1 MSFPSLASPLRV
13 GTLTLKNR
21 ILMPAMHTL
30 YPENGGPSE
39 RFNSFY
45 WRRAEG
51 GAGLVVVGACRFDE
65 KGARPSCMSLADDGC
80 IEPWKR
86 FTAGMRE
93 RGCPVAVQLYH
104 AGRYLASDGVPD
116 GKGAIA
122 PSAVYTPFTKETARA
137 MSVEEI
143 EAVIQAWAD
152 GARRAREAG
161 FDAVEISASAGYLIS
176 QFLSPLTNR
185 REDEYG
191 GSFENRC
198 RFPLEVI
205 RAVRRAVGADYTLLL
220 RWSGHTLVPE
230 AGGSDE
236 ALDFARLAAEAGI
249 DLLDMTGGWHESRTP
264 QLTEEMPFGAMEYL
278 AARTRAETGMA
289 VAMANRM
296 SEPRLAERAVAL
308 GSCDMVAMGR
318 ALVAEPDY
326 PKFLMA
332 GTPEKIRPCVSCN
345 QGCLAGT
352 FFEKPIRCLANGLAG
367 REYELHTERTDAPKR
382 ILVVGGGPAG
392 MECALRA
399 SERGHEV
406 TLWERAPSLGGQ
418 LCLARTLPHREMMG
432 ELVDWYA
439 RRLALSEVTLRLGQ
453 AATPEAVEAGGFDVV
468 VLANGRG
475 YKPVTLDIEMDES
488 RVWTMER
495 LLTEKPVLPRRVAV
509 IGGSF
514 VGMETARWLA
524 FDGAYS
530 DAALR
535 WMLRYAVEPE
545 ARLRE
550 LATHTGREIAVFERG
565 KPAAG
570 YEPGIAW
577 PVYADLAAFG
587 VKLLGRTEVVR
598 VEEEG
603 VLTAEGLWP
612 CEAVVV
618 CPGTVADERLYTA
631 LSPRMPVYRIGNAER
646 PGRAI
651 DAIAA
656 ACELGCRL

>member
-1 MSFPSLASPLRV
+1 MSFSSLASPLRV

-39 RFNSFY
+39 RFNAFY

-51 GAGLVVVGACRFDE
+51 GAGLIVVGACRFDE

-80 IEPWKR
+80 IAPWQR

-122 PSAVYTPFTKETARA
+122 PSAVYTPFTRETARA

-143 EAVIQAWAD
+143 QSVIQAWAA

-191 GSFENRC
+191 RSFERRC

-236 ALDFARLAAEAGI
+236 ALAFARLAAEAGI

-326 PKFLMA
+326 PKLILA

-367 REYELHTERTDAPKR
+367 REYELHTARTDTPKR
-382 ILVVGGGPAG
+382 ILIVGGGPAG

-399 SERGHEV
+399 SARGHEV

-418 LCLARTLPHREMMG
+418 LCLARTLPHREMLG

-439 RRLALSEVTLRLGQ
+439 RRLAASDVTLELERE
-453 AATPEAVEAGGFDVV
+453 ATPEAVEAGGFDAV

-475 YKPVTLDIEMDES
+475 YKPVTLDIEMDS
-488 RVWTMER
+488 GRVWTMER
-495 LLTEKPVLPRRVAV
+495 LLTKKPVLPRRVAV

-550 LATHTGREIAVFERG
+550 LATHSGREIAVFERG

-612 CEAVVV
+612 CDAVVV

-656 ACELGCRL
+656 GCELGCRL

>member
-1 MSFPSLASPLRV
+1 MSFSSLASPLRV

-39 RFNSFY
+39 RFNAFY

-51 GAGLVVVGACRFDE
+51 GAGLIVVGACRFDE

-80 IEPWKR
+80 IAPWQR

-122 PSAVYTPFTKETARA
+122 PSAVYTPFTRETARA

-143 EAVIQAWAD
+143 QSVIQAWAA

-191 GSFENRC
+191 GSFERRC

-236 ALDFARLAAEAGI
+236 ALAFARLAAEAGI

-326 PKFLMA
+326 PKLILA

-367 REYELHTERTDAPKR
+367 REYELHTARTDTPKR
-382 ILVVGGGPAG
+382 ILIVGGGPAG

-399 SERGHEV
+399 SARGHEV

-418 LCLARTLPHREMMG
+418 LCLARTLPHREMLG

-439 RRLALSEVTLRLGQ
+439 RRLAASDVTLELERE
-453 AATPEAVEAGGFDVV
+453 ATPEAVEAGGFDAV

-475 YKPVTLDIEMDES
+475 YKPVTLDIEMDS
-488 RVWTMER
+488 GRVWTMER

-550 LATHTGREIAVFERG
+550 LATHSGREIAVFERG

-603 VLTAEGLWP
+603 VLTTEGLWP
-612 CEAVVV
+612 CDAVVV

-656 ACELGCRL
+656 GCELGCRL

>member
-1 MSFPSLASPLRV
+1 MSFSSLASPLRV

-39 RFNSFY
+39 RFNAFY

-51 GAGLVVVGACRFDE
+51 GAGLIVVGACRFDE

-80 IEPWKR
+80 IAPWQR

-122 PSAVYTPFTKETARA
+122 PSAVYTPFTRETARA

-143 EAVIQAWAD
+143 QSVIQAWAA

-191 GSFENRC
+191 GSFERRC

-236 ALDFARLAAEAGI
+236 ALAFARLAAEAGI

-326 PKFLMA
+326 PKLILA

-367 REYELHTERTDAPKR
+367 REYELHTARTDTPKR
-382 ILVVGGGPAG
+382 ILIVGGGPAG

-399 SERGHEV
+399 SARGHEV

-418 LCLARTLPHREMMG
+418 LCLARTLPHREMLG

-439 RRLALSEVTLRLGQ
+439 RRLAASDVTLELERE
-453 AATPEAVEAGGFDVV
+453 ATPEAVEAGGFDAV

-475 YKPVTLDIEMDES
+475 YKPVTLDIEMDS
-488 RVWTMER
+488 GRVWTMER

-524 FDGAYS
+524 FEGAYS

-550 LATHTGREIAVFERG
+550 LATHSGREIAVFERG

-612 CEAVVV
+612 CDAVVV

-656 ACELGCRL
+656 GCELGCRL

>member
-1 MSFPSLASPLRV
+1 MSFSSLASPLRV

-39 RFNSFY
+39 RFNAFY

-51 GAGLVVVGACRFDE
+51 GAGLIVVGACRFDE

-80 IEPWKR
+80 IAPWQR

-122 PSAVYTPFTKETARA
+122 PSAVYTPFTRETARA

-143 EAVIQAWAD
+143 QSVIQAWAA

-191 GSFENRC
+191 GSFERRC

-236 ALDFARLAAEAGI
+236 ALAFARLAAEAGI

-326 PKFLMA
+326 PKLILA

-367 REYELHTERTDAPKR
+367 REYELHTARTDTPKR
-382 ILVVGGGPAG
+382 ILIVGGGPAG

-399 SERGHEV
+399 SARGHEV

-418 LCLARTLPHREMMG
+418 LCLARTLPHREMLG

-439 RRLALSEVTLRLGQ
+439 RRLAASDVTLELERE
-453 AATPEAVEAGGFDVV
+453 ATPEAVEAGGFDAV

-475 YKPVTLDIEMDES
+475 YKPVTLDIEMDS
-488 RVWTMER
+488 GRVWTMER
-495 LLTEKPVLPRRVAV
+495 LLTKKPVLPRRVAV

-550 LATHTGREIAVFERG
+550 LATHSGREIAVFERG

-612 CEAVVV
+612 CDAVVV

-656 ACELGCRL
+656 GCELGCRL

>member
-1 MSFPSLASPLRV
+1 MKYPHLLSPVRV
-13 GTLTLKNR
+13 GQLSLKNR
-21 ILMPAMHTL
+21 IIMPAMHTL
-30 YPENGGPSE
+30 YPENGGPSA
-39 RFNSFY
+39 RFNEFY

-65 KGARPSCMSLADDGC
+65 KGARPSCMSLSDDSF
-80 IEPWKR
+80 IRPWQS

-93 RGCPVAVQLYH
+93 RECPVAVQLYH

-137 MSVEEI
+137 MTAGEI
-143 EAVIQAWAD
+143 DAVIRAWAE

-198 RFPLEVI
+198 RFPLAVI
-205 RAVRRAVGADYTLLL
+205 RAVREAVGADYTVLL
-220 RWSGHTLVPE
+220 RWSGHTLVDE
-230 AGGSDE
+230 AGGSAE
-236 ALDFARLAAEAGI
+236 AVAFAKLAAKAGV
-249 DLLDMTGGWHESRTP
+249 DMLDMTGGWHESRVP

-278 AARTRAETGMA
+278 AEQTKKE
-289 VAMANRM
+289 VDIKIAMANRM
-296 SEPRLAERAVAL
+296 SQPRLAESAVAL
-308 GSCDMVAMGR
+308 GMCDMVAMGR
-318 ALVAEPDY
+318 ALVAEPDI
-326 PKFLMA
+326 PKLLAA
-332 GTPEKIRPCVSCN
+332 GKSECIRPCVSCN

-352 FFEKPIRCLANGLAG
+352 FFEKPIRCLSNGMAG
-367 REYELHTERTDAPKR
+367 REYEFSGEKAEKPKK

-399 SERGHEV
+399 SERGHAV
-406 TLWERAPSLGGQ
+406 TLWERSDALGGQ
-418 LCLARTLPHREMMG
+418 LKLARGLPHREMLG
-432 ELVDWYA
+432 ELVAWYE
-439 RRLALSEVTLRLGQ
+439 RALRASEVRVELNQT
-453 AATPEAVEAGGFDVV
+453 ATPEAIMAGGFDEL
-468 VLANGRG
+468 VLANGRD
-475 YKPVTLDIEMDES
+475 YKDNLVDITASDMP
-488 RVWTMER
+488 VWTMDE
-495 LLTEKPVLPRRVAV
+495 LLREKPVMPKRVAV

-514 VGMETARWLA
+514 VGMETARALA
-524 FDGAYS
+524 IDGAYS
-530 DAALR
+530 DAVMR
-535 WMLRYAVEPE
+535 WMLRYGVEEP

-550 LATHTGREIAVFERG
+550 LATHSAREIAVFERG

-577 PVYADLAAFG
+577 PVYADLSAFG
-587 VKLLGRTEVVR
+587 VKLLGRTEVVC
-598 VEEEG
+598 VTDEG
-603 VLTAEGLWP
+603 VLTADGIWP
-612 CEAVVV
+612 CDAVVV
-618 CPGTVADERLYTA
+618 CPGTRADDSLYTA
-631 LSPRMPVYRIGNAER
+631 LSGVLPVYRIGNAEK

-656 ACELGCRL
+656 GCELGLRL